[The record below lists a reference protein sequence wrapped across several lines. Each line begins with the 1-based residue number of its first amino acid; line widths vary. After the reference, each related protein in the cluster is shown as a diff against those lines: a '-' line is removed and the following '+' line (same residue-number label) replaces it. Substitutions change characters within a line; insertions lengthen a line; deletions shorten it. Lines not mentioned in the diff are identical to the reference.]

1 MINLNSIS
9 HQYPKGQTIKFPN
22 WTIGDK
28 EQWLLLGASGS
39 GKSTLLNIISG
50 LLKPTQ
56 GDVKFDEVSL
66 YGLSTR
72 KMDKFRG
79 QKIGIVF
86 QRPHLIRSLT
96 VIENLEIA
104 ASMAN
109 CKFDK
114 QRINLILKDLGLI
127 EKVNSYPDELS
138 QGQLQ
143 RVSVA
148 RALVNDPSIL
158 LADEPTGALD
168 TKTSIEIMSLFTEL
182 NKSGRTIIIV
192 THEQDIADYCP
203 KQIQMRDGKIVGER
217 K

>member
-9 HQYPKGQTIKFPN
+9 HQYPKGQKIVFPD
-22 WTIGDK
+22 WTIEEK

-50 LLKPTQ
+50 LLKPTE
-56 GDVKFDEVSL
+56 GSVKFDEVSL
-66 YGLSTR
+66 YNLSTR
-72 KMDKFRG
+72 NMDKFRG

-96 VIENLEIA
+96 VSENLEIA
-104 ASMAN
+104 ASMAG

-114 QRINLILKDLGLI
+114 LRINSILKDLGLS
-127 EKVNSYPDELS
+127 EKTDSYPDELS

-148 RALVNDPSIL
+148 RALVNKPTL
-158 LADEPTGALD
+158 LIADEPTSSLDDENTVQVLEMLTAQAKNNDAAL
-168 TKTSIEIMSLFTEL
+168 
-182 NKSGRTIIIV
+182 IIA
-192 THEQDIADYCP
+192 THDQRVRNHISKAYLL
-203 KQIQMRDGKIVGER
+203 
-217 K
+217 

>member
-9 HQYPKGQTIKFPN
+9 HQYPKGQTIVFPD
-22 WTIGDK
+22 WKIEDK

-50 LLKPTQ
+50 LLRPTQ
-56 GDVKFDEVSL
+56 GLIQFDEVSL

-72 KMDKFRG
+72 EMDKFRG
-79 QKIGIVF
+79 KKIGIVF

-96 VIENLEIA
+96 VLENLEIA
-104 ASMAN
+104 ASMAG

-114 QRINLILKDLGLI
+114 LRITSILKDLGLS
-127 EKVNSYPDELS
+127 EKVNNYPDELS

-148 RALVNDPSIL
+148 RALVNKPTL
-158 LADEPTGALD
+158 LIADEPTSSLDDENTVQVLEMLTAQAKNNDAAL
-168 TKTSIEIMSLFTEL
+168 
-182 NKSGRTIIIV
+182 IIA
-192 THEQDIADYCP
+192 THDQRVRNHISKAYLL
-203 KQIQMRDGKIVGER
+203 
-217 K
+217 

>member
-9 HQYPKGQTIKFPN
+9 HQYPKGQVIKFPDWN
-22 WTIGDK
+22 IEYK
-28 EQWLLLGASGS
+28 EQWLLMGVSGS

-50 LLKPTQ
+50 LLRPTQ
-56 GDVKFDEVSL
+56 GDVKFDDVNL
-66 YGLSTR
+66 YGLSAKR
-72 KMDKFRG
+72 MDKFRG

-104 ASMAN
+104 ASMAG

-114 QRINLILKDLGLI
+114 QRIKLILNDLGLN
-127 EKVNSYPDELS
+127 EKQSSYPEELS

-148 RALVNDPSIL
+148 RALVNKPSL
-158 LADEPTGALD
+158 LIADEPTSSLDDKNTIQVLEMLTNQAQNNGAALIIATHD
-168 TKTSIEIMSLFTEL
+168 QRVRNHITKAYLL
-182 NKSGRTIIIV
+182 
-192 THEQDIADYCP
+192 
-203 KQIQMRDGKIVGER
+203 
-217 K
+217 

>member
-9 HQYPKGQTIKFPN
+9 HQYPKGQVIKFPDWN
-22 WTIGDK
+22 IEDK
-28 EQWLLLGASGS
+28 EQWLLMGVSGS

-50 LLKPTQ
+50 LLRPTQ
-56 GDVKFDEVSL
+56 GDVKFDDVNL
-66 YGLSTR
+66 YGLSA
-72 KMDKFRG
+72 KSMDKFRG

-104 ASMAN
+104 ASMAG

-114 QRINLILKDLGLI
+114 QRIKLILNDLGLN
-127 EKVNSYPDELS
+127 EKQSSYPDELS

-148 RALVNDPSIL
+148 RALVNKPSL
-158 LADEPTGALD
+158 LIADEPTSSLDDNNTIQVLEMLTNQAQNNGAALIIATHD
-168 TKTSIEIMSLFTEL
+168 QRVRNHITKAYLL
-182 NKSGRTIIIV
+182 
-192 THEQDIADYCP
+192 
-203 KQIQMRDGKIVGER
+203 
-217 K
+217 